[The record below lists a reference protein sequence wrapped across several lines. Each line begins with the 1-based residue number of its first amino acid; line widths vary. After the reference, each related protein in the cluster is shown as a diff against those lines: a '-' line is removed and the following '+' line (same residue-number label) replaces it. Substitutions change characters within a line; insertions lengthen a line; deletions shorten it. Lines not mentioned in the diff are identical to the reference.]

1 MIKLVARILKDIL
14 KEEKIN
20 LKKEEIKDIIE
31 IPPSLEMGD
40 YAFPCFILAK
50 KLKKSPIQIAKD
62 LKERTTQ
69 NETLSA
75 LLTSAEIE
83 SVYFDPIWHRCRTR

>member
-1 MIKLVARILKDIL
+1 MRSFTADEIETLLNRLGLPSSKFDT
-14 KEEKIN
+14 EE
-20 LKKEEIKDIIE
+20 
-31 IPPSLEMGD
+31 
-40 YAFPCFILAK
+40 
-50 KLKKSPIQIAKD
+50 IAKD

-83 SVYFDPIWHRCRTR
+83 SVYFDPIWQRCRTR

>member
-1 MIKLVARILKDIL
+1 MRSFTADEIATLLSRLGLPSSKFDT
-14 KEEKIN
+14 EE
-20 LKKEEIKDIIE
+20 
-31 IPPSLEMGD
+31 
-40 YAFPCFILAK
+40 
-50 KLKKSPIQIAKD
+50 IAKD

-83 SVYFDPIWHRCRTR
+83 SVYFDPIWQRCRTR

>member
-1 MIKLVARILKDIL
+1 MHSFTADEIATLLNRLGLPSSKFDT
-14 KEEKIN
+14 EE
-20 LKKEEIKDIIE
+20 
-31 IPPSLEMGD
+31 
-40 YAFPCFILAK
+40 
-50 KLKKSPIQIAKD
+50 IAKD

-69 NETLSA
+69 NETLSE

>member
-1 MIKLVARILKDIL
+1 MRSFTADEIATLLSRLGLPSSKFDT
-14 KEEKIN
+14 EE
-20 LKKEEIKDIIE
+20 
-31 IPPSLEMGD
+31 
-40 YAFPCFILAK
+40 
-50 KLKKSPIQIAKD
+50 IAKD

-83 SVYFDPIWHRCRTR
+83 SVYFDPIWQGCRTR

>member
-1 MIKLVARILKDIL
+1 MRSFTADEIATLLNRLGLPSSKFDT
-14 KEEKIN
+14 EE
-20 LKKEEIKDIIE
+20 
-31 IPPSLEMGD
+31 
-40 YAFPCFILAK
+40 
-50 KLKKSPIQIAKD
+50 IAKD

-83 SVYFDPIWHRCRTR
+83 SVYFDPIWKRCRTR

>member
-1 MIKLVARILKDIL
+1 MRSFTADEIATLLNRLGLPSSNFDT
-14 KEEKIN
+14 EE
-20 LKKEEIKDIIE
+20 
-31 IPPSLEMGD
+31 
-40 YAFPCFILAK
+40 
-50 KLKKSPIQIAKD
+50 IAKD

-83 SVYFDPIWHRCRTR
+83 SVYFDPIWQRCRTR

>member
-1 MIKLVARILKDIL
+1 MRSFTAD
-14 KEEKIN
+14 
-20 LKKEEIKDIIE
+20 EIATLLNRLGL
-31 IPPSLEMGD
+31 PSSKFDTGE
-40 YAFPCFILAK
+40 
-50 KLKKSPIQIAKD
+50 IAKD

-83 SVYFDPIWHRCRTR
+83 SVYFDPIWQRCRTR

>member
-1 MIKLVARILKDIL
+1 MRSFTADEIATLLNRLGLPSSKFDT
-14 KEEKIN
+14 EE
-20 LKKEEIKDIIE
+20 
-31 IPPSLEMGD
+31 
-40 YAFPCFILAK
+40 
-50 KLKKSPIQIAKD
+50 IAKD

-83 SVYFDPIWHRCRTR
+83 SVYFDPIWQRCPTR

>member
-1 MIKLVARILKDIL
+1 MRSFTADEVVTLLNRLGLPSSKFDT
-14 KEEKIN
+14 EE
-20 LKKEEIKDIIE
+20 
-31 IPPSLEMGD
+31 
-40 YAFPCFILAK
+40 
-50 KLKKSPIQIAKD
+50 IAKD

-83 SVYFDPIWHRCRTR
+83 SVYFDPIWQRCRTR

>member
-1 MIKLVARILKDIL
+1 MRSFTADEIVPLLNRLGLPSSKFDT
-14 KEEKIN
+14 EE
-20 LKKEEIKDIIE
+20 
-31 IPPSLEMGD
+31 
-40 YAFPCFILAK
+40 
-50 KLKKSPIQIAKD
+50 IAKD

-83 SVYFDPIWHRCRTR
+83 SVYFDPIWQRCRTR

>member
-1 MIKLVARILKDIL
+1 MRSFTADEISTLLNRLGLPSSKFDT
-14 KEEKIN
+14 EE
-20 LKKEEIKDIIE
+20 
-31 IPPSLEMGD
+31 
-40 YAFPCFILAK
+40 
-50 KLKKSPIQIAKD
+50 IAKD

-83 SVYFDPIWHRCRTR
+83 SVYFDPIWQRCRTR